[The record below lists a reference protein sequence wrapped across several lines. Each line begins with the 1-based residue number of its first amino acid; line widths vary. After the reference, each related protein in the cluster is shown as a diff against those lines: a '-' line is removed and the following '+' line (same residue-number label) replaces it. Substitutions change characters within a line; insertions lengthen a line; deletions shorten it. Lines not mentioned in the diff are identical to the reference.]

1 MKKEDKKI
9 TPIGGNRWALGLYN
23 SYSLQIN
30 YSSCTAF
37 CQGRRPKKC
46 EQKEE
51 FSRVAYVNRRC
62 TPCRIGQRT

>member
-9 TPIGGNRWALGLYN
+9 TPIGGQPMNVRAVN

-37 CQGRRPKKC
+37 CQGRRPKNASK
-46 EQKEE
+46 KKN
-51 FSRVAYVNRRC
+51 FR
-62 TPCRIGQRT
+62 G

>member
-9 TPIGGNRWALGLYN
+9 TPIGGQPMNVRAVQLHN

-37 CQGRRPKKC
+37 CQGRRPKNASK
-46 EQKEE
+46 KKN
-51 FSRVAYVNRRC
+51 FR
-62 TPCRIGQRT
+62 G

>member
-9 TPIGGNRWALGLYN
+9 TPIGGQPMNVRLYN

-37 CQGRRPKKC
+37 CQGRRPKNASK
-46 EQKEE
+46 KKD
-51 FSRVAYVNRRC
+51 FR
-62 TPCRIGQRT
+62 G

>member
-9 TPIGGNRWALGLYN
+9 THIGGNRWALGLYN

-37 CQGRRPKKC
+37 CQGRRPKNASK
-46 EQKEE
+46 KKN
-51 FSRVAYVNRRC
+51 FR
-62 TPCRIGQRT
+62 G